1 MGGCVPKRPA
11 ESIRSSG
18 AEIIHCKTFC
28 LYKNELKAS
37 YLPSCPMGKKALLIV
52 WSQCLSHS

>member
-18 AEIIHCKTFC
+18 AEIIHSMSPQNVLSVRHFAYIKMSTRSATYFHV
-28 LYKNELKAS
+28 LWA
-37 YLPSCPMGKKALLIV
+37 KKP
-52 WSQCLSHS
+52 

>member
-18 AEIIHCKTFC
+18 AEIIHTMSPQNVLSVKHFAYIKMNNTRPATYFHV
-28 LYKNELKAS
+28 LWA
-37 YLPSCPMGKKALLIV
+37 KKP
-52 WSQCLSHS
+52 